1 METKIRD
8 IANYIIIE
16 KKLEKNVEE
25 DRALEERDRLQKQA
39 MVERATTIMGEP
51 GPQGEEG
58 SPAEQPKGSSLLG
71 TLLRLGI
78 GAFAIKFLWPA
89 LLPLLKGV
97 LAGVVKSIFSWTTL
111 KIAGLFG
118 AIIGSIPLVKRFGPS
133 AEEKVKKFL
142 SPAGQLFEN
151 LIKGIGKDGKVGEV
165 SGGDTGGGEGGG
177 ERDFGDDYKSK
188 EEKAFKE
195 AEDYKKSKVNESNLE
210 FDDSMSETLEKKD
223 LKKKV
228 TVTKEKRAGTE
239 EEKRKFFEKIIERQ
253 EKKLLTATNEKII
266 ESAKRKIHAA
276 KIGLRDMGDERYKS
290 YNMNVTQEE
299 RMDASEVLIESG
311 AVTPINS
318 SESFTIE
325 KTTVK
330 PEDLSSNDIDVN
342 NTQAI
347 AKTNERIDNLLGGE
361 DKEQNNGNLVSANK
375 PQVTE
380 ANLKLASAPLPF
392 VKVIK
397 NNQLSTSPKSYNGLP
412 PEIAA
417 MIS

>member
-1 METKIRD
+1 
-8 IANYIIIE
+8 
-16 KKLEKNVEE
+16 
-25 DRALEERDRLQKQA
+25 
-39 MVERATTIMGEP
+39 
-51 GPQGEEG
+51 
-58 SPAEQPKGSSLLG
+58 
-71 TLLRLGI
+71 
-78 GAFAIKFLWPA
+78 
-89 LLPLLKGV
+89 
-97 LAGVVKSIFSWTTL
+97 
-111 KIAGLFG
+111 
-118 AIIGSIPLVKRFGPS
+118 
-133 AEEKVKKFL
+133 
-142 SPAGQLFEN
+142 
-151 LIKGIGKDGKVGEV
+151 
-165 SGGDTGGGEGGG
+165 
-177 ERDFGDDYKSK
+177 
-188 EEKAFKE
+188 
-195 AEDYKKSKVNESNLE
+195 
-210 FDDSMSETLEKKD
+210 
-223 LKKKV
+223 
-228 TVTKEKRAGTE
+228 EKRE
-239 EEKRKFFEKIIERQ
+239 FFEKIIERQ
-253 EKKLLTATNEKII
+253 EKRLLTATNEKII

-412 PEIAA
+412 
-417 MIS
+417 

>member
-1 METKIRD
+1 
-8 IANYIIIE
+8 
-16 KKLEKNVEE
+16 
-25 DRALEERDRLQKQA
+25 
-39 MVERATTIMGEP
+39 
-51 GPQGEEG
+51 
-58 SPAEQPKGSSLLG
+58 SSLLG

-330 PEDLSSNDIDVN
+330 PEDLSSNNVDGDM
-342 NTQAI
+342 TQAI
-347 AKTNERIDNLLGGE
+347 AKTNERIDNIIGGE
-361 DKEQNNGNLVSANK
+361 
-375 PQVTE
+375 
-380 ANLKLASAPLPF
+380 
-392 VKVIK
+392 
-397 NNQLSTSPKSYNGLP
+397 
-412 PEIAA
+412 
-417 MIS
+417 